1 MLKVN
6 KKLLE
11 EIEVYCKINEIGD
24 PDKFLNDLIGNAF
37 SVLKYGNKPDIEI
50 KPKQIAKE
58 EPGEEIPQPE
68 IKQED
73 NTIIVT
79 NKRIENDNYNDI
91 YDI

>member
-1 MLKVN
+1 MLKLN
-6 KKLLE
+6 KKQLD
-11 EIEVYCKINEIGD
+11 EIELYCKINDIGD

-50 KPKQIAKE
+50 KQSPIGKE
-58 EPGEEIPQPE
+58 ETPQPE

-73 NTIIVT
+73 NTITVT